1 MTVKDYFSILIPSL
15 ALSIAL
21 YTFLSNNT
29 KFREFGKRFVPFV
42 ILQLVST
49 LIAAF
54 LMLVSQLDTYWD
66 CGNVKNIL
74 HVSQHVL
81 EFLVIVTFISS
92 WIYLFNVF
100 YKIYGSLYYMR
111 TKRLWKHI
119 KPLSWFHN
127 TFSYRK
133 PQNTSYEDGCLQ
145 RTQIQITS
153 FPQNS
158 LNKINR
164 GGSILL
170 LYDTSVDYEEMIVK
184 YIKEVIENSETV
196 DYFAILKQPLII
208 ANKIK
213 NTTAS
218 EKLKFITD
226 KLSIIDCFSP
236 YYAFDD
242 KSLAKDKNSLMSDG
256 FMFYEAYSFAEIH
269 TAINTSYNR
278 FKEIC
283 KTEKN
288 LRRKPHRTIAPNLSS
303 LIRFSSEE
311 QFFLYI
317 RHMLSSEKSY
327 EMITLL
333 IEPTS
338 LKEEIKNELIIS
350 FDVVFQMNKG
360 GSMTQ
365 IK

>member
-1 MTVKDYFSILIPSL
+1 MTIKDYFSILIPSL

-21 YTFLSNNT
+21 YTFLSNNS

-42 ILQLVST
+42 ILQLIST

-54 LMLVSQLDTYWD
+54 LMFVYQTNTYLDSGNAENTLRTSQ
-66 CGNVKNIL
+66 K
-74 HVSQHVL
+74 VL
-81 EFLVIVTFISS
+81 EFLVIITFISG
-92 WIYLFNVF
+92 WIYLFSVF
-100 YKIYGSLYYMR
+100 YKIFGSLYYMR

-127 TFSYRK
+127 TFSHRK
-133 PQNTSYEDGCLQ
+133 PQNTSYEDCCLP
-145 RTQIQITS
+145 RTQIKTNL

-158 LNKINR
+158 LDKINK

-170 LYDTSVDYEEMIVK
+170 FYDISVDCDEIIVK
-184 YIKEVIENSETV
+184 YIKEVIANSETV
-196 DYFAILKQPLII
+196 DYISVLQQPLII

-213 NTTAS
+213 DTTATD
-218 EKLKFITD
+218 KLKAITD
-226 KLSIIDCFSP
+226 RLSIIDCFSP
-236 YYAFDD
+236 HYAFDD
-242 KSLAKDKNSLMSDG
+242 KSFEKDKNNLTAYG
-256 FMFYEAYSFAEIH
+256 FMFYDAYSFAELH
-269 TAINTSYNR
+269 SAINTSYGR

-283 KTEKN
+283 KKENN
-288 LRRKPHRTIAPNLSS
+288 LIRKPHRTIVPNLSS

-311 QFFLYI
+311 QYLLYL

-333 IEPTS
+333 IEPITM
-338 LKEEIKNELIIS
+338 KDDIKNELIIS
-350 FDVVFQMNKG
+350 FDVVLQLNKDEKI
-360 GSMTQ
+360 TQ